1 MSKCI
6 GGLWGRLTT
15 CSKAIGTRMQID
27 PILFVYYSEITF
39 TRPCQMTMP
48 RKGFVNHIDSI
59 LCHHMFDVLN
69 GGDMEI
75 TAPQCQS
82 TYVSVLVIVILGTKW

>member
-1 MSKCI
+1 
-6 GGLWGRLTT
+6 
-15 CSKAIGTRMQID
+15 
-27 PILFVYYSEITF
+27 
-39 TRPCQMTMP
+39 MTMP

-82 TYVSVLVIVILGTKW
+82 TYVSVLFILILGTEW